1 MKKTGF
7 IILGLIIIISVVLI
21 IVYLPKKDIT
31 DLNEAEKNQKF
42 NRVLTEEEQET
53 VNKET
58 FTKETLKKFD
68 GKNGNN
74 SYIAING
81 IVYDVSNL
89 KEWESG
95 NHKNTTTGIDLTKN
109 FINSD
114 HMNET
119 LSKLKIVGKYEE

>member
-68 GKNGNN
+68 GKNGN
-74 SYIAING
+74 
-81 IVYDVSNL
+81 
-89 KEWESG
+89 
-95 NHKNTTTGIDLTKN
+95 
-109 FINSD
+109 
-114 HMNET
+114 
-119 LSKLKIVGKYEE
+119 LS